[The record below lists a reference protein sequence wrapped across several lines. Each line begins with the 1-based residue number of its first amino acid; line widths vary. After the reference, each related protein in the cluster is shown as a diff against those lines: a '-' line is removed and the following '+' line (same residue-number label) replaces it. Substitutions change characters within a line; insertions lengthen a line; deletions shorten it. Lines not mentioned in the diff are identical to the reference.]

1 MLFCD
6 DESVRRTFLL
16 PTSLCWADFGVGSLS
31 SVQDAVNDYRE
42 RKSRM
47 DIFPSWNE
55 ISSVVKVIHG
65 IIFLLL
71 CGVFF
76 GYMIKRRL
84 SLHVCLFTLF
94 FAMIIVGALVMTSL
108 YLIDWTNVW
117 HVVIKGQISGSI
129 P

>member
-1 MLFCD
+1 
-6 DESVRRTFLL
+6 
-16 PTSLCWADFGVGSLS
+16 
-31 SVQDAVNDYRE
+31 
-42 RKSRM
+42 M

-76 GYMIKRRL
+76 VYMRKRSL
-84 SLHVCLFTLF
+84 TLHVCFFTLF

-108 YLIDWTNVW
+108 YLIDWINVW
-117 HVVIKGQISGSI
+117 HVVIKGY
-129 P
+129 